1 MIRFLTLFRLIFLLG
16 AALSVNGSYAQGF
29 GGKSKVPA
37 ASSDKILEAMKKAE
51 TAHDL
56 QRDFPGATAQ
66 ERDIIRASPM
76 RPIVEEKVETRKPS
90 KWQKIFGE
98 LFLRILQFIGW
109 GLLTLFALG
118 LIYFAATSSGVWQRQ
133 KRKADIDEENISI
146 SILDIVAA
154 RDWLREAEVLATAG
168 RYGEAVH
175 FLLFRSFQDLSMR
188 LKTSV
193 RPAWTS
199 REILNEVPLKPS
211 AISALTLLV
220 NTVERSEFAGREI
233 YAHEF
238 EQCRADY
245 QRFVQDIA
253 V

>member
-1 MIRFLTLFRLIFLLG
+1 MIRFLILSRLIFLLSI
-16 AALSVNGSYAQGF
+16 ALSADISYAQGF
-29 GGKSKVPA
+29 GNKSKVQP
-37 ASSDKILEAMKKAE
+37 ASSDRILEAMKKAE

-66 ERDIIRASPM
+66 ERDIIRAAPM
-76 RPIVEEKVETRKPS
+76 RPIVEEKVDTKEPS
-90 KWQKIFGE
+90 KWQKILAE
-98 LFLRILQFIGW
+98 VFLRFLQFIGW

-118 LIYFAATSSGVWQRQ
+118 LIYFAATSSGVWQRR
-133 KRKADIDEENISI
+133 KRILDISTDGLSA
-146 SILDIVAA
+146 STLDIVAA
-154 RDWLREAEVLATAG
+154 RDWLREAEALANAG

-175 FLLFRSFQDLSMR
+175 FLLFRSFQDLSTR
-188 LKTSV
+188 LKNSV

-199 REILNEVPLKPS
+199 REILKEAPLNPN
-211 AISALTLLV
+211 AVSALTMLV

-238 EQCRADY
+238 EHCRAEY

-253 V
+253 I